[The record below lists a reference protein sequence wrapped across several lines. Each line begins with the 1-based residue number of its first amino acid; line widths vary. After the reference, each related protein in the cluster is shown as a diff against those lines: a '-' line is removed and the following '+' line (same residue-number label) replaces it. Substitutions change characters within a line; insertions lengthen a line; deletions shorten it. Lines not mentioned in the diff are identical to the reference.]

1 MELKYRSDARAA
13 GTLRADDPGRLMRE
27 VLLDTDDLSQS
38 GRAYQRG
45 LRERQD
51 RKPLSRRLG
60 RYTLGSFVRRLHGRR
75 SRRLRL
81 RSSLRTRPFR
91 TVSVFHVRSGSL
103 VSTTRQPDGRRLSKG
118 DVGLAGP
125 MQGSRSP
132 GRSNEPATTS
142 FSWIVRCSQR
152 SLPAYLTMAPSRL
165 CSRVNRLC
173 PQAPVR
179 IWRG

>member
-1 MELKYRSDARAA
+1 
-13 GTLRADDPGRLMRE
+13 MRE
-27 VLLDTDDLSQS
+27 VLLDTDDLSQV
-38 GRAYQRG
+38 
-45 LRERQD
+45 
-51 RKPLSRRLG
+51 
-60 RYTLGSFVRRLHGRR
+60 VRRISADYANVRIET
-75 SRRLRL
+75 SRDVSGGTRLV
-81 RSSLRTRPFR
+81 RSSVGSLAVDHADFAFDLRYERDPSER
-91 TVSVFHVRSGSL
+91 VSVFHVRSGSL
-103 VSTTRQPDGRRLSKG
+103 VSTTRQPDGRRFVQG

-132 GRSNEPATTS
+132 GRSNRPATTS
-142 FSWIVRCSQR
+142 FSWIVRCSTR